1 MPATSRKHLE
11 IEERRKKVAANM
23 LAGLS
28 SRDMEGPLGV
38 SHGTIISDMKAI
50 FKQLRDETV
59 ATTAS
64 AVDMQERRLNRA
76 LNAIWQRVLDGD
88 LEAIAAFL
96 RIEERRARLRC
107 LDGTV
112 TANLNIGGN
121 ADAPP
126 IRAQIVT
133 VDPDEFN
140 REFAALLG
148 LGDGA
153 DDGAGDA
160 EPE

>member
-1 MPATSRKHLE
+1 MARRKELE
-11 IEERRKKVAANM
+11 IAERRKKVAANM

-28 SRDMEGPLGV
+28 SRDMEEALGV
-38 SHGTIISDMKAI
+38 SHGTVISDMKAI
-50 FKQLRDETV
+50 FKELAEDRIRNAAGAADK
-59 ATTAS
+59 
-64 AVDMQERRLNRA
+64 QERRLDRA
-76 LNAIWQRVLDGD
+76 LNAIWQDVLAGKP
-88 LEAIAAFL
+88 EAIAAFL
-96 RIEERRARLRC
+96 KIEERRAKLRF
-107 LDGTV
+107 LDAPV

-140 REFAALLG
+140 REFATLLG